1 MARSLPGFLALIV
14 AVALICC
21 SFAAAASTFQP
32 ISESHRSA
40 ALETFD
46 RSYGSLEETYEALQ
60 TFDVL
65 GVERKP
71 DVGTAACQSVSQTL
85 VSSSSTLKDIFYA
98 LKVNGVLKCEVDAD
112 SVEGIVSTLQTAVGS
127 ASSLLEFYHSIGGLV
142 LVKNQALKDDLYLAD
157 AEGVFRS
164 IKALS
169 QSDGRWRY
177 SSSNPES
184 STYAAGLALEALA
197 GVISLSSSEIDQSL
211 IGTTKNDILKL
222 FERVEKYDD
231 GAVYFDGEESDAHEN
246 QGPITSTWSVIRGI
260 TSFAAVT
267 SGNLNL
273 PGEKILGLAKF
284 FLGVGIPGDAK
295 DFFNQV
301 DSLACLENNR
311 QVLSWND
318 FLCLFD

>member
-184 STYAAGLALEALA
+184 STYAAG
-197 GVISLSSSEIDQSL
+197 IYFLSNLFL
-211 IGTTKNDILKL
+211 IFLTC
-222 FERVEKYDD
+222 
-231 GAVYFDGEESDAHEN
+231 
-246 QGPITSTWSVIRGI
+246 
-260 TSFAAVT
+260 SFF
-267 SGNLNL
+267 
-273 PGEKILGLAKF
+273 I
-284 FLGVGIPGDAK
+284 
-295 DFFNQV
+295 
-301 DSLACLENNR
+301 
-311 QVLSWND
+311 
-318 FLCLFD
+318 